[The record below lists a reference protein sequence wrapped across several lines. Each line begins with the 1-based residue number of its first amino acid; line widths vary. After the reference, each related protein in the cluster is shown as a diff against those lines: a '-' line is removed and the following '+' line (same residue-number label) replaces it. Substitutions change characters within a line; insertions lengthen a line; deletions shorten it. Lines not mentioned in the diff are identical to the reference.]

1 MTVRRIALLVVVV
14 AVTASGCS
22 TAKQVLGVPNAGDP
36 SVAIKSAET
45 KWLLIKNPR
54 FGDVPSEPEYV
65 WVEEGKTPITFGT
78 VVFGKGSIIAPPEI
92 VYRYGSPPGG
102 GKISARQNMPTQA
115 APGTP
120 APTQTAATPAPKG
133 AAPAAPTP
141 APTPTNGKAPE
152 GPKRGVVV
160 YVDTTRIVID
170 LTAADGIRAGTL
182 VSLRRDAIPLVHPVT
197 GEVLGE
203 LDEEVGTARVTEMR
217 DRFSVADVQT
227 VAPARGSRSRIAS
240 SRSNR
245 SWPRPL
251 SSGSSRR
258 ASPGLIGADLESVEA
273 EIRRELDSPVAL
285 IQEMGGYIAGA
296 GGKRLRPML
305 LLLAARLAG
314 YVGPRSVRLACVVE
328 MLHTATLIHDDVVDQ
343 APLRRGRPSANAQWG
358 DDASVLVGDH
368 LYSKSFAMLVRDNDR
383 AVMETLARSTVS
395 MTEAEVFQLELKR
408 SGVTTEADYLRIIT
422 QKTASFMSAC
432 CRIGALLGGLP
443 AAQVDALTQYGLDI
457 GVAFQISDDSLDFV
471 ANQDRLGKAIGADLR
486 EGKRTLPLI
495 AMLARAT
502 RAESERVKSLLKR
515 RDLDAEEIDEIRRY
529 VLDHE
534 GVEYALAQAHQYA
547 RSAKA
552 ALAAFT
558 PSEERETL
566 ALIADFVVDRD
577 R

>member
-1 MTVRRIALLVVVV
+1 M
-14 AVTASGCS
+14 
-22 TAKQVLGVPNAGDP
+22 
-36 SVAIKSAET
+36 
-45 KWLLIKNPR
+45 
-54 FGDVPSEPEYV
+54 
-65 WVEEGKTPITFGT
+65 
-78 VVFGKGSIIAPPEI
+78 
-92 VYRYGSPPGG
+92 
-102 GKISARQNMPTQA
+102 
-115 APGTP
+115 
-120 APTQTAATPAPKG
+120 ATP
-133 AAPAAPTP
+133 
-141 APTPTNGKAPE
+141 
-152 GPKRGVVV
+152 
-160 YVDTTRIVID
+160 
-170 LTAADGIRAGTL
+170 TL
-182 VSLRRDAIPLVHPVT
+182 ER
-197 GEVLGE
+197 VLKE
-203 LDEEVGTARVTEMR
+203 RV
-217 DRFSVADVQT
+217 A
-227 VAPARGSRSRIAS
+227 
-240 SRSNR
+240 
-245 SWPRPL
+245 
-251 SSGSSRR
+251 
-258 ASPGLIGADLESVEA
+258 GLIGADLERVEA

-314 YVGPRSVRLACVVE
+314 YVGPRGVRLACVVE

-432 CRIGALLGGLP
+432 CRIGALLGGVS
-443 AAQVDALTQYGLDI
+443 AGQVDALTQYGLDI

-502 RAESERVKSLLKR
+502 PTESERVKSLLKR
-515 RDLDAEEIDEIRRY
+515 HDLDPDEIGEIRRY
-529 VLDHE
+529 VVEHE
-534 GVEYALAQAHQYA
+534 GVEYALAQAHEYA

-552 ALAAFT
+552 ALAAFP

-566 ALIADFVVDRD
+566 ALVADFVVDRD

>member
-1 MTVRRIALLVVVV
+1 M
-14 AVTASGCS
+14 
-22 TAKQVLGVPNAGDP
+22 
-36 SVAIKSAET
+36 
-45 KWLLIKNPR
+45 
-54 FGDVPSEPEYV
+54 
-65 WVEEGKTPITFGT
+65 
-78 VVFGKGSIIAPPEI
+78 
-92 VYRYGSPPGG
+92 
-102 GKISARQNMPTQA
+102 
-115 APGTP
+115 
-120 APTQTAATPAPKG
+120 ATP
-133 AAPAAPTP
+133 
-141 APTPTNGKAPE
+141 
-152 GPKRGVVV
+152 
-160 YVDTTRIVID
+160 
-170 LTAADGIRAGTL
+170 TL
-182 VSLRRDAIPLVHPVT
+182 ER
-197 GEVLGE
+197 VLKE
-203 LDEEVGTARVTEMR
+203 RV
-217 DRFSVADVQT
+217 A
-227 VAPARGSRSRIAS
+227 
-240 SRSNR
+240 
-245 SWPRPL
+245 
-251 SSGSSRR
+251 
-258 ASPGLIGADLESVEA
+258 GLIGADLERVEA

-314 YVGPRSVRLACVVE
+314 YTGPRGVRLACVVE

-432 CRIGALLGGLP
+432 CRIGALLGGVS
-443 AAQVDALTQYGLDI
+443 AGQVDALTQYGLDI

-502 RAESERVKSLLKR
+502 PTESERVKSLLKR
-515 RDLDAEEIDEIRRY
+515 HDLDPDEINEIRRY
-529 VLDHE
+529 VVEHE
-534 GVEYALAQAHQYA
+534 GVEYALAQAHEYA

-552 ALAAFT
+552 ALAAFP

-566 ALIADFVVDRD
+566 ALVADFVVDRD

>member
-1 MTVRRIALLVVVV
+1 V
-14 AVTASGCS
+14 
-22 TAKQVLGVPNAGDP
+22 
-36 SVAIKSAET
+36 
-45 KWLLIKNPR
+45 
-54 FGDVPSEPEYV
+54 
-65 WVEEGKTPITFGT
+65 
-78 VVFGKGSIIAPPEI
+78 
-92 VYRYGSPPGG
+92 
-102 GKISARQNMPTQA
+102 
-115 APGTP
+115 
-120 APTQTAATPAPKG
+120 ATP
-133 AAPAAPTP
+133 
-141 APTPTNGKAPE
+141 
-152 GPKRGVVV
+152 
-160 YVDTTRIVID
+160 
-170 LTAADGIRAGTL
+170 TL
-182 VSLRRDAIPLVHPVT
+182 ER
-197 GEVLGE
+197 VLKE
-203 LDEEVGTARVTEMR
+203 RV
-217 DRFSVADVQT
+217 A
-227 VAPARGSRSRIAS
+227 
-240 SRSNR
+240 
-245 SWPRPL
+245 
-251 SSGSSRR
+251 
-258 ASPGLIGADLESVEA
+258 GLIGSDLERVEA

-314 YVGPRSVRLACVVE
+314 YAGPRGVRLACVVE

-432 CRIGALLGGLP
+432 CRIGALLGGVS
-443 AAQVDALTQYGLDI
+443 AGQVDALTQYGLDI

-502 RAESERVKSLLKR
+502 PTESERVKSLLKR
-515 RDLDAEEIDEIRRY
+515 HDLDAEEIDEIRRY
-529 VLDHE
+529 VVEHE
-534 GVEYALAQAHQYA
+534 GVEYALAQAHVYA

-552 ALAAFT
+552 ALAAFP

-566 ALIADFVVDRD
+566 ALVADFVVERD

>member
-1 MTVRRIALLVVVV
+1 V
-14 AVTASGCS
+14 
-22 TAKQVLGVPNAGDP
+22 
-36 SVAIKSAET
+36 
-45 KWLLIKNPR
+45 
-54 FGDVPSEPEYV
+54 
-65 WVEEGKTPITFGT
+65 
-78 VVFGKGSIIAPPEI
+78 
-92 VYRYGSPPGG
+92 
-102 GKISARQNMPTQA
+102 
-115 APGTP
+115 
-120 APTQTAATPAPKG
+120 ATPTLERVLK
-133 AAPAAPTP
+133 
-141 APTPTNGKAPE
+141 E
-152 GPKRGVVV
+152 RV
-160 YVDTTRIVID
+160 
-170 LTAADGIRAGTL
+170 AGL
-182 VSLRRDAIPLVHPVT
+182 V
-197 GEVLGE
+197 
-203 LDEEVGTARVTEMR
+203 
-217 DRFSVADVQT
+217 
-227 VAPARGSRSRIAS
+227 
-240 SRSNR
+240 
-245 SWPRPL
+245 
-251 SSGSSRR
+251 
-258 ASPGLIGADLESVEA
+258 GADLERVEA

-358 DDASVLVGDH
+358 DDAAVLVGDH

-383 AVMETLARSTVS
+383 AVMETLARATVS

-422 QKTASFMSAC
+422 QKTASFISAC
-432 CRIGALLGGLP
+432 CRIGALLGGVP
-443 AAQVDALTQYGLDI
+443 AGQVDALTQYGMDI

-502 RAESERVKSLLKR
+502 PAESERVRSLLKR
-515 RDLDAEEIDEIRRY
+515 HALDAEEVDEIRRY

-534 GVEYALAQAHQYA
+534 GVEYALAQAHEYA

-552 ALAAFT
+552 ELAAFV

>member
-1 MTVRRIALLVVVV
+1 M
-14 AVTASGCS
+14 
-22 TAKQVLGVPNAGDP
+22 
-36 SVAIKSAET
+36 
-45 KWLLIKNPR
+45 
-54 FGDVPSEPEYV
+54 
-65 WVEEGKTPITFGT
+65 
-78 VVFGKGSIIAPPEI
+78 
-92 VYRYGSPPGG
+92 
-102 GKISARQNMPTQA
+102 
-115 APGTP
+115 
-120 APTQTAATPAPKG
+120 ATPTLERVLK
-133 AAPAAPTP
+133 
-141 APTPTNGKAPE
+141 E
-152 GPKRGVVV
+152 RV
-160 YVDTTRIVID
+160 
-170 LTAADGIRAGTL
+170 AGL
-182 VSLRRDAIPLVHPVT
+182 V
-197 GEVLGE
+197 
-203 LDEEVGTARVTEMR
+203 
-217 DRFSVADVQT
+217 
-227 VAPARGSRSRIAS
+227 
-240 SRSNR
+240 
-245 SWPRPL
+245 
-251 SSGSSRR
+251 
-258 ASPGLIGADLESVEA
+258 GADLERVEA

-358 DDASVLVGDH
+358 DDAAVLVGDH

-383 AVMETLARSTVS
+383 AVMETLARATVS

-422 QKTASFMSAC
+422 QKTASFISAC
-432 CRIGALLGGLP
+432 CRIGALLGGVP
-443 AAQVDALTQYGLDI
+443 AGQVDALTQYGMDI

-502 RAESERVKSLLKR
+502 PAESERVRSLLKR
-515 RDLDAEEIDEIRRY
+515 HALDAEEVDEIRRY

-534 GVEYALAQAHQYA
+534 GVEYALAQAHEYA

-552 ALAAFT
+552 ELAAFV

>member
-1 MTVRRIALLVVVV
+1 M
-14 AVTASGCS
+14 
-22 TAKQVLGVPNAGDP
+22 
-36 SVAIKSAET
+36 
-45 KWLLIKNPR
+45 
-54 FGDVPSEPEYV
+54 
-65 WVEEGKTPITFGT
+65 
-78 VVFGKGSIIAPPEI
+78 
-92 VYRYGSPPGG
+92 
-102 GKISARQNMPTQA
+102 
-115 APGTP
+115 
-120 APTQTAATPAPKG
+120 ATP
-133 AAPAAPTP
+133 
-141 APTPTNGKAPE
+141 
-152 GPKRGVVV
+152 
-160 YVDTTRIVID
+160 
-170 LTAADGIRAGTL
+170 TL
-182 VSLRRDAIPLVHPVT
+182 ERVLKERVSGLV
-197 GEVLGE
+197 
-203 LDEEVGTARVTEMR
+203 
-217 DRFSVADVQT
+217 
-227 VAPARGSRSRIAS
+227 
-240 SRSNR
+240 
-245 SWPRPL
+245 
-251 SSGSSRR
+251 
-258 ASPGLIGADLESVEA
+258 GADLERVEA

-314 YVGPRSVRLACVVE
+314 YVGPRGVRLACVVE
-328 MLHTATLIHDDVVDQ
+328 LLHTATLIHDDVVDQ

-408 SGVTTEADYLRIIT
+408 TGVTTEADYLRIIT

-432 CRIGALLGGLP
+432 CRIGALLGGVP
-443 AAQVDALTQYGLDI
+443 AEQVDALTQYGLDI

-502 RAESERVKSLLKR
+502 PAESERVKSLLKR
-515 RDLDAEEIDEIRRY
+515 HDLDGEEIDEIRRY
-529 VLDHE
+529 VVDHE
-534 GVEYALAQAHQYA
+534 GVEYALAQAHEYA

-552 ALAAFT
+552 ALAAFN

-566 ALIADFVVDRD
+566 ALVADFVVDRD